1 MEPSENIENAETLTE
16 ENDVSADEVI
26 EEPSGFLGFV
36 KVIVEL
42 ILSIIKAIKDAV
54 SSIT

>member
-1 MEPSENIENAETLTE
+1 MEPSENIENVETLTE